1 MYNYYIRVN
10 MVGFDK
16 ANNPMSGVS
25 DLDGDLDSSIMDSLM
40 EHSTMKFAKVYSFIV
55 DLG

>member
-1 MYNYYIRVN
+1 MYNYHMRVN
-10 MVGFDK
+10 MVGFDE

-25 DLDGDLDSSIMDSLM
+25 KLDGDLDSSIMDFLM
-40 EHSTMKFAKVYSFIV
+40 EHLTMKFARVYSFIA

>member
-1 MYNYYIRVN
+1 M
-10 MVGFDK
+10 GFDK
-16 ANNPMSGVS
+16 ANNPMNGVS

-40 EHSTMKFAKVYSFIV
+40 EHSTMKFARVYSFIV